1 VTYLHPSMR
10 PKKGIRKSRSKPRP
24 GRLKG
29 KAMKALRLACFER
42 DGYRCQAEHSLF
54 ESWEFIVKCLR
65 PVTWE
70 SGHLAHIGA
79 KRRHGDS
86 LENVRTLCA
95 ECHLIEHQYGKSG
108 VKPCP
113 SKRG

>member
-1 VTYLHPSMR
+1 MR

-24 GRLKG
+24 GRLRG
-29 KAMKALRLACFER
+29 KALEQLRRDCFER
-42 DGYRCQAEHSLF
+42 DRYACQECGIFVYWATAHM
-54 ESWEFIVKCLR
+54 
-65 PVTWE
+65 
-70 SGHLAHIGA
+70 AHIKA
-79 KRRHGDS
+79 KRIGLDT